1 MAHPRYLKVDGRPVF
16 EVLIPDV
23 FISQCGGNTTLADE
37 LLDVLREPLDFHY
50 RLMGTA
56 VDAHMTRYYTGL
68 RMSEVPHQRA
78 PSIIWSNFETVMRE
92 RTPIL
97 TNVPYVGP
105 HKDFL
110 RVQDL
115 IMPLSSNGQDVDILF
130 AVVDFLRRD

>member
-1 MAHPRYLKVDGRPVF
+1 MPTAMLSPPRARSSTR
-16 EVLIPDV
+16 
-23 FISQCGGNTTLADE
+23 ISVT
-37 LLDVLREPLDFHY
+37 
-50 RLMGTA
+50 
-56 VDAHMTRYYTGL
+56 
-68 RMSEVPHQRA
+68 
-78 PSIIWSNFETVMRE
+78 RE

-115 IMPLSSNGQDVDILF
+115 IMPLSSDGRNVDILF